1 MKGAKRSF
9 APVGCKRLRS
19 NLLHRARRSLAPKT
33 RIYFVNPRG
42 GIIRIPIPLK
52 GIGIRIIPTTKQSIG
67 GIIRIIRIPIPLK
80 GIGIRIIR
88 IIPTICCL
96 EKSNPPKGDWIS
108 EDYLRGVNPIPLKGI
123 GFTPTRRD
131 YKDSNPPKGDWNPH
145 NPDVNPASNPKDCF
159 SNPQDYELY

>member
-1 MKGAKRSF
+1 
-9 APVGCKRLRS
+9 VQDEV
-19 NLLHRARRSLAPKT
+19 LHPL
-33 RIYFVNPRG
+33 NPRG

-96 EKSNPPKGDWIS
+96 EKSNPPKGDWIYP
-108 EDYLRGVNPIPLKGI
+108 DYLP
-123 GFTPTRRD
+123 RRD